1 MKKQVG
7 LEDKWKIGEVCCVLL
22 HFDVKMMS
30 ACRPFFLLCFKDN
43 LIKKLTI
50 ICPILLKISL
60 AIQRGIFLI
69 FATWFSVSSSQKN
82 PLRKLKSTHS
92 NIFYSI
98 PTQLSHE
105 LFPSFQL
112 HNPNCKLMKL

>member
-50 ICPILLKISL
+50 ICPIIEDFMCNLARQGISL
-60 AIQRGIFLI
+60 MIAI
-69 FATWFSVSSSQKN
+69 WF
-82 PLRKLKSTHS
+82 
-92 NIFYSI
+92 
-98 PTQLSHE
+98 
-105 LFPSFQL
+105 
-112 HNPNCKLMKL
+112 

>member
-43 LIKKLTI
+43 LIKK
-50 ICPILLKISL
+50 
-60 AIQRGIFLI
+60 AY
-69 FATWFSVSSSQKN
+69 N
-82 PLRKLKSTHS
+82 H
-92 NIFYSI
+92 
-98 PTQLSHE
+98 LSYY
-105 LFPSFQL
+105 
-112 HNPNCKLMKL
+112 

>member
-1 MKKQVG
+1 MNCHALIYPFVDLEFEREKMMKKQVG

-30 ACRPFFLLCFKDN
+30 ACRPFFLLCSKDN

-60 AIQRGIFLI
+60 AI
-69 FATWFSVSSSQKN
+69 
-82 PLRKLKSTHS
+82 
-92 NIFYSI
+92 
-98 PTQLSHE
+98 
-105 LFPSFQL
+105 
-112 HNPNCKLMKL
+112 